1 MIKKIF
7 DLPLFVLNYVCIFQC
22 DPGAGMDALYNL
34 IYRKP
39 QLHMVIGSACSDVT
53 KTLAEIVP
61 YWNLILVGE
70 YAINKYKIYM

>member
-1 MIKKIF
+1 MI
-7 DLPLFVLNYVCIFQC
+7 DLFQC
-22 DPGAGMDALYNL
+22 DPGVGMDALYDL

-61 YWNLILVGE
+61 YWNLLLVSSR
-70 YAINKYKIYM
+70 